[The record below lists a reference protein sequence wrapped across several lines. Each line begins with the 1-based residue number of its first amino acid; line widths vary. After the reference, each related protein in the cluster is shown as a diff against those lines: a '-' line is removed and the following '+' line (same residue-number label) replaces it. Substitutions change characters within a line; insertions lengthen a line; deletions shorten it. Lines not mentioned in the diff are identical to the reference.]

1 MLELWISVEL
11 QRNVAQRMR
20 IKMRTKRMVQDVEI
34 LTSGERKRVVSL
46 EKDKHLQ
53 TPFRERLGRANSVL
67 SSLYEDQLILLS
79 MLWEQI
85 G

>member
-46 EKDKHLQ
+46 EKRK
-53 TPFRERLGRANSVL
+53 TNTCRCL
-67 SSLYEDQLILLS
+67 SEK
-79 MLWEQI
+79 

>member
-34 LTSGERKRVVSL
+34 LTSEEGKRVVSL
-46 EKDKHLQ
+46 EKRRTNTCK
-53 TPFRERLGRANSVL
+53 RLSEKG
-67 SSLYEDQLILLS
+67 
-79 MLWEQI
+79 
-85 G
+85 